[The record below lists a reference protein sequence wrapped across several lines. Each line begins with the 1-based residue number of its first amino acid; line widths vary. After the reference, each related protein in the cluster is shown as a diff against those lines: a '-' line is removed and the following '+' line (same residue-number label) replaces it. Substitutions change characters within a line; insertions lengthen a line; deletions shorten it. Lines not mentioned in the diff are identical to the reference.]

1 MQWKIFFDF
10 FLNYIGIRKIRYT
23 VKENA
28 DHDSKTDIL
37 MDNFDDSYDSF
48 GDDDE
53 QELYDAVE
61 QSNKNYDEVTKKKPI
76 PQVVRENL
84 YLPGK
89 IMHIRYKK
97 RRDW

>member
-1 MQWKIFFDF
+1 
-10 FLNYIGIRKIRYT
+10 
-23 VKENA
+23 
-28 DHDSKTDIL
+28 
-37 MDNFDDSYDSF
+37 MDDFDDTYDSF

-53 QELYDAVE
+53 EELYDIVE
-61 QSNKNYDEVTKKKPI
+61 QRDANRNYDPVTKKKAV

-97 RRDW
+97 RRNW

>member
-1 MQWKIFFDF
+1 
-10 FLNYIGIRKIRYT
+10 
-23 VKENA
+23 
-28 DHDSKTDIL
+28 
-37 MDNFDDSYDSF
+37 MDDFDDPYDSF

-53 QELYDAVE
+53 EELYDSVE
-61 QSNKNYDEVTKKKPI
+61 QNDHGNRTYDPVTKKKGI

-97 RRDW
+97 RRNW

>member
-1 MQWKIFFDF
+1 M
-10 FLNYIGIRKIRYT
+10 RKIRYT
-23 VKENA
+23 VNA
-28 DHDSKTDIL
+28 NAEHNSKADLII
-37 MDNFDDSYDSF
+37 DDFDDSFDSF

-53 QELYDAVE
+53 QELYDTVE
-61 QSNKNYDEVTKKKPI
+61 QSNKNYDAVTKKKAI

-97 RRDW
+97 RRNW